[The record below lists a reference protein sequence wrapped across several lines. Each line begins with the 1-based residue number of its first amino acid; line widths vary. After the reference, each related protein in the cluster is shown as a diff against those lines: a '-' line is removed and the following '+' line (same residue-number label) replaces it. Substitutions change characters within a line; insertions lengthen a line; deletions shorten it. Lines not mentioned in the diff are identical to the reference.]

1 MITRTGKLLALA
13 PVAASFLLSDKT
25 LASFGVMLVGGMVF
39 WIPYWLAWWLSDG
52 FIAYFQASGNDG
64 SSYRQRKDETG
75 NQNGEPFD
83 ASRAHRE
90 ALVHRLYEV
99 DQSWQ
104 QNNDVGYRTGAQGFG
119 FYNGTVR
126 QD

>member
-52 FIAYFQASGNDG
+52 FAGMSRWPGAGVNPG
-64 SSYRQRKDETG
+64 TG
-75 NQNGEPFD
+75 KPCTVYHHPWGTT
-83 ASRAHRE
+83 
-90 ALVHRLYEV
+90 Y
-99 DQSWQ
+99 
-104 QNNDVGYRTGAQGFG
+104 VGG
-119 FYNGTVR
+119 
-126 QD
+126 D